1 MSAPAGVPELVS
13 TSPATGEEL
22 GRVAASS
29 AAGIDRSV
37 AAAADAFAGSPWP
50 RDARARQSAM
60 DALAAALEARAGE
73 LVELL
78 VRETGKIVR
87 EARLEVAGSV
97 DALRYNAGVARHLD
111 GGAGTLHDGSVAH
124 VVREPVGPTAFI
136 VPWNWPVLLLM
147 RDLAPALAAG
157 VTAVVKPSP
166 ATPLVTELLMEIGRE
181 AGVPEGLVSVVHGD
195 AEAGRALVEH
205 PDVRAVAFT
214 GSTETGRAVLRSAAA
229 DFTRV
234 LLELGGKGA
243 AVVFADADVEAAVD
257 ALVPSAFVTSGQ
269 MCMACTRIL
278 VEEPIAAAV
287 REGVLRRV
295 RDLRV
300 GDPFDPRTDLGPLIS
315 EAHRERVL
323 GYVEA
328 ARRDGVLHCGGE
340 AVDVAGA
347 GAYVTPAVVT
357 GVDRESVVVR
367 EEVFGP
373 LVTVESFAGEADG
386 FALANASPY
395 GLVASVWT
403 RDVSRAWRAARALDA
418 GTVWVN
424 RYNRSFAEAPSG
436 GVRQSGLGR
445 TRGLEGVR
453 QFTETKHV
461 NWEVSAP

>member
-1 MSAPAGVPELVS
+1 LSAPAGSPELIS

-29 AAGIDRSV
+29 PADVDAAVGV
-37 AAAADAFAGSPWP
+37 AAATFAETPWS
-50 RDARARQSAM
+50 RDARARQ
-60 DALAAALEARAGE
+60 DALTAWAAALQARTDE

-78 VRETGKIVR
+78 VRETGKVVR
-87 EARLEVAGSV
+87 EARMEVAGSI

-111 GGAGTLHDGSVAH
+111 GEAGTLHDGSVAH
-124 VVREPVGPTAFI
+124 IVREPIGPTGFI
-136 VPWNWPVLLLM
+136 VPWNWPALLLM

-166 ATPLVTELLMEIGRE
+166 ATPLVTERLMEIGRE
-181 AGVPEGLVSVVHGD
+181 AGVPDGLVSVVHGD
-195 AEAGRALVEH
+195 ADAGRALVEH
-205 PDVRAVAFT
+205 PDIRAIAFT
-214 GSTETGRAVLRSAAA
+214 GSTETGRAILRSSAA

-243 AVVFADADVEAAVD
+243 AVVFADADADAAVD
-257 ALVPSAFVTSGQ
+257 ALVPNAFVTSGQ

-278 VEEPIAAAV
+278 VEAPIHAAV
-287 REGVLRRV
+287 RDRVVERV
-295 RDLRV
+295 RALRV
-300 GDPFDPRTDLGPLIS
+300 GDPFDPQTDLGPLIS
-315 EAHRERVL
+315 EEHRDRVL
-323 GYVEA
+323 GYVAA
-328 ARRDGVLHCGGE
+328 ARADGVVHCGGE
-340 AVDVAGA
+340 AVEVAGA
-347 GAYVTPAVVT
+347 GAYVTPAVVSEV
-357 GVDRESVVVR
+357 GGESVVVR

-373 LVTVESFAGEADG
+373 LVTIESFDGEAGG

-403 RDVSRAWRAARALDA
+403 RDVGRAWRAARALQA

-445 TRGLEGVR
+445 TRGLEGLR